1 MTEQMLTAGVLGLGR
16 AGHLLLEA
24 ARQTRQFLIKAVAD
38 QDQQQAEKTAAEHQC
53 EPYTDYRQMI
63 VQNQLDCLLVA
74 ADTHLCDEHLK
85 TAIRKKF
92 NVLKLAPPARNYEEA
107 LEYVQ
112 IAEYEKVRFAIA
124 NPARFRSS
132 YLTAHELIVQGRIKS
147 AFLVTAYCEATDADR
162 AAWRTDP
169 RLAGGG
175 VLLHDCHQ
183 IVDQILWNFSLPQ
196 QVYALTTNQAPD
208 KQQRLYLTE
217 DTAVVS
223 MKFADALTASIVATR
238 RSDQGPTRRGLQI
251 YGKEARLT
259 ITDNRVI
266 LSTDSGLED
275 QVWQFEETEPDAMQ
289 RLLSSFARSIR
300 NPAEHRLLSSAAEN
314 LKNMAVF
321 ESAYLSARTGFPE
334 EPVRIL
340 QITRNAPGTTG
351 LSGPDIAA
359 YIRNAVL

>member
-1 MTEQMLTAGVLGLGR
+1 MTEQILTVGILGLGR
-16 AGHLLLEA
+16 DGHLLLEA
-24 ARQTRQFLIKAVAD
+24 TRQTGQFLIKAVAD
-38 QDQQQAEKTAAEHQC
+38 QDQQRIEKIAAEFQC
-53 EPYTDYRQMI
+53 EPYTDYRRMI
-63 VQNQLDCLLVA
+63 VQNQLDCLFVA
-74 ADTHLCDEHLK
+74 ADIHVCDEHLK

-92 NVLKLAPPARNYEEA
+92 NVLKLAPLARNYEEA

-112 IAEYEKVRFAIA
+112 MAEYEKVRFAIG
-124 NPARFRSS
+124 NPARFQSS
-132 YLTAHELIVQGRIKS
+132 YMTAHELLSRGHVKNV
-147 AFLVTAYCEATDADR
+147 FLVTAYSETTDINRPAWHAD
-162 AAWRTDP
+162 P
-169 RLAGGG
+169 KLAGGG

-223 MKFADALTASIVATR
+223 MKFTDTLMASVVATR
-238 RSDQGPTRRGLQI
+238 RSDRGPARRGLQVC
-251 YGKEARLT
+251 GKEARLT

-275 QVWQFEETEPDAMQ
+275 QVWQYDETEQDAMQ
-289 RLLSSFARSIR
+289 RLLLSFAQSVRD
-300 NPAEHRLLSSAAEN
+300 PAEHPLASSAAEN

-340 QITRNAPGTTG
+340 QITRNASRTPT
-351 LSGPDIAA
+351 SI
-359 YIRNAVL
+359 